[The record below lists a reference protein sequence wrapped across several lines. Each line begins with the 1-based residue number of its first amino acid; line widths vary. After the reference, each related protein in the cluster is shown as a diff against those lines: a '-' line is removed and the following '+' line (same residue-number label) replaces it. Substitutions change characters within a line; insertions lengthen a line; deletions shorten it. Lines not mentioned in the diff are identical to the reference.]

1 MKVPF
6 LSFDATNDLIKD
18 EIFHSFERFFDS
30 KWYVLGNQVKSF
42 ETEYAQ
48 FNNTN
53 HCVGVGSGLDA
64 LILALKALDIKSGDE
79 VIVPSNTYIAS
90 VLSISYVGA
99 TPVFVEPDIK
109 TYNLDVNKIESSITA
124 KTKAIMPVHLYGQA
138 CNMTTIIA
146 LAQKYNLFVI
156 EDNAQSQG
164 ATWKGHLTGSFGH
177 INATSFYPG
186 KNLGAFGEAG
196 AITTN
201 DEGLAGKVQA
211 LRNYGSIK
219 KYYNEYKGVNSR
231 LDEVQAGFLSVK
243 LRYLNEWSE
252 ERRKI
257 ASHYNAE
264 LAPIQDILS
273 LPFIEKEATSV
284 YHLYIIRT
292 DRRDQLQEYLKQKGI
307 GTLIHYP
314 VPPHL
319 QKAYAELGFKQ
330 GDFPIAEELANT
342 MLSLPIFI
350 GMKVKQINYI
360 CETIKLFFK

>member
-1 MKVPF
+1 
-6 LSFDATNDLIKD
+6 
-18 EIFHSFERFFDS
+18 
-30 KWYVLGNQVKSF
+30 
-42 ETEYAQ
+42 
-48 FNNTN
+48 
-53 HCVGVGSGLDA
+53 
-64 LILALKALDIKSGDE
+64 
-79 VIVPSNTYIAS
+79 
-90 VLSISYVGA
+90 
-99 TPVFVEPDIK
+99 
-109 TYNLDVNKIESSITA
+109 
-124 KTKAIMPVHLYGQA
+124 MPVHLYGQA
-138 CNMTTIIA
+138 CDMTTIIA
-146 LAQKYNLFVI
+146 LAKKYNLFVI

-164 ATWKGHLTGSFGH
+164 ATWKGHLAGSFGH

-330 GDFPIAEELANT
+330 GGFPIAEELANT
-342 MLSLPIFI
+342 MLSLPIFV
-350 GMKVKQINYI
+350 GMKEEQVNYV
-360 CETIKLFFK
+360 CKNIKLFFKQ